1 MISKYFMF
9 GDFDSIICLVNLN
22 ALFNVKLIC
31 IHAWFVTYL
40 CVYHYMRIGS
50 SLEVILE
57 FVDWMGP

>member
-40 CVYHYMRIGS
+40 CVYHYMR
-50 SLEVILE
+50 LQN
-57 FVDWMGP
+57 WK